1 MCVCVAAASERAK
14 GSELVRE
21 MRRRCNAEREH
32 EARGARGR
40 GRPSKRAHQER
51 EGAVHMA
58 HGATRGGVTE
68 VWSAYM
74 SYDEKMW
81 S

>member
-1 MCVCVAAASERAK
+1 MAAASERAK

-58 HGATRGGVTE
+58 HGATRRCYGGVVSVYE
-68 VWSAYM
+68 L
-74 SYDEKMW
+74 
-81 S
+81 